1 LNLLTYSQETYP
13 KLILHGNDSLC
24 LLTIPQVKRI
34 NIAFINLDFK
44 TALSD
49 TFRALNKRLDFVI
62 NKQVQLIGSYE
73 NQLELKNR
81 VISSSEEVI
90 TTYKK
95 LDKSNNRKIKV
106 LKIQRFILFFSVFF
120 TTALYLVK

>member
-1 LNLLTYSQETYP
+1 M
-13 KLILHGNDSLC
+13 
-24 LLTIPQVKRI
+24 PQVDRI

-49 TFRALNKRLDFVI
+49 SFRVLKRRLDFVT
-62 NKQVQLIGSYE
+62 NKQIQLISSNE

-81 VISSSEEVI
+81 VISSSDEVI

-106 LKIQRFILFFSVFF
+106 LKIQRFVLVCSVVFS
-120 TTALYLVK
+120 TALYLVK

>member
-1 LNLLTYSQETYP
+1 M
-13 KLILHGNDSLC
+13 
-24 LLTIPQVKRI
+24 PQVKRI
-34 NIAFINLDFK
+34 NIAFVNLDFK

-49 TFRALNKRLDFVI
+49 TFRALNKRLDFVV

-81 VISSSEEVI
+81 VISSSDEVI

-106 LKIQRFILFFSVFF
+106 LKIQRFILILSVGIS
-120 TTALYLVK
+120 TALYLVK

>member
-1 LNLLTYSQETYP
+1 MNLLTYSQETYP
-13 KLILHGNDSLC
+13 KLILQGKDSLC
-24 LLTIPQVKRI
+24 LLTMPQVKRI
-34 NIAFINLDFK
+34 NIAFVNLDFK

-49 TFRALNKRLDFVI
+49 TFRALNKRLDFVV

-81 VISSSEEVI
+81 VISSSDEVI

-106 LKIQRFILFFSVFF
+106 LKVQRFILILSVGIS
-120 TTALYLVK
+120 TALYLAK